1 MSDSNRTLVVDDEFL
16 ISDLFSMQLESMG
29 IEVCGT
35 AASAAEAI
43 AAAKQHHPRLV
54 LMDVR
59 LKGPVDGVEA
69 AAAIHRTVGSQ
80 ILYITGSRE
89 PEVQQRI
96 AQIHPAPILFTPVRF
111 DQLKKAVMEAL
122 GQG

>member
-43 AAAKQHHPRLV
+43 AKAKEHLPRLV

-59 LKGPVDGVEA
+59 LKGPMDGIEA
-69 AAAIHRTVGSQ
+69 AATIHKAVGSQ

-89 PEVQQRI
+89 PEMQRRI
-96 AQIHPAPILFTPVRF
+96 AQIHPAPVLFKPVRF

-122 GQG
+122 G